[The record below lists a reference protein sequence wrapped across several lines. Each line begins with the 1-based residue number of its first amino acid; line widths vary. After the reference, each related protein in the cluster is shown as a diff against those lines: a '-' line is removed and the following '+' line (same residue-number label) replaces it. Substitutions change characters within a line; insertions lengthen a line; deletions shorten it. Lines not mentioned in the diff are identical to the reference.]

1 MKWFKTL
8 HLYYNT
14 EEIKVRTTDDLKF
27 SIVDKVRA
35 YCDTH
40 QYTYNTIDGIKVFFP
55 KGWALVRASNTGP
68 NLTLRFEAETESELK
83 KIQKEFMNVLEILQK

>member
-1 MKWFKTL
+1 MFFRDRHPGYDDGMYVGLRVQEMLSQSDKSLNEMVKTL

-40 QYTYNTIDGIKVFFP
+40 QYTYNTIDGIKVF
-55 KGWALVRASNTGP
+55 S
-68 NLTLRFEAETESELK
+68 LRDGL
-83 KIQKEFMNVLEILQK
+83 